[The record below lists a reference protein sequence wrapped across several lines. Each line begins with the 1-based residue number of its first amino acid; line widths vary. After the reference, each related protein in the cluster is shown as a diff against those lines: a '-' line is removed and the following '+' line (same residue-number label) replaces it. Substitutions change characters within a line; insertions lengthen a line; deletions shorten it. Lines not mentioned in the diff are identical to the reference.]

1 MMNRYKSIA
10 VAATLLVLSGGV
22 SYAASPAG
30 KFCGEVISYGDY
42 QDIQTNLNV
51 DRDGRITGTYKIDGL
66 AGRTDGN
73 VIEKD
78 RTSLTERTLIWT
90 DKDGTGL
97 VSLHFSSDYQGFKA
111 AWGGSTN
118 GRFDPPIH
126 SWSGTRCPPTP
137 TP

>member
-1 MMNRYKSIA
+1 MMNRFKLAAAAIA
-10 VAATLLVLSGGV
+10 LLALSGHAV
-22 SYAASPAG
+22 YAASPAG

-42 QDIQTNLNV
+42 QDIQTNLSV
-51 DRDGRITGTYKIDGL
+51 DRDGKIVGSYKIDGP

-73 VIEKD
+73 IVEKD
-78 RTSLTERTLIWT
+78 KKSPTDRTLIWT

-97 VSLHFSSDYQGFKA
+97 VSLHFSDDYQDFKA
-111 AWGGSTN
+111 AWGGSNN